1 LAMPQPTELAV
12 LCATLIAPTLQ
23 GIVDRLNQVAQLHV
37 KLVPVVNQFFGET
50 VTVSGLLMGQDVVP
64 VLKACGMSRALLP
77 RVMFDHKGEKTIDN
91 MTLADIS
98 QASGVTCVMAGEPDE
113 VVRYIKAL
121 TRAEAKVRA

>member
-1 LAMPQPTELAV
+1 
-12 LCATLIAPTLQ
+12 
-23 GIVDRLNQVAQLHV
+23 
-37 KLVPVVNQFFGET
+37 
-50 VTVSGLLMGQDVVP
+50 VSGLLMGQDIIP
-64 VLKACGMSRALLP
+64 VLKECGMPRALLP

-121 TRAEAKVRA
+121 TRSEAKVRA